1 MSLIC
6 ADFLKIVSSSK
17 GLSTLDGESDSLLLL
32 GDSDSMSLGGD
43 TGYVCALD
51 CELLRDDDP
60 LSNSVC
66 LVSIVISVTSS
77 MRSNYGN

>member
-6 ADFLKIVSSSK
+6 ADFLKIVSSCR

-32 GDSDSMSLGGD
+32 GDSDSRSLGGD

-51 CELLRDDDP
+51 CELLREDNP
-60 LSNSVC
+60 LSISVC

-77 MRSNYGN
+77 MRSIYSN

>member
-6 ADFLKIVSSSK
+6 ADFLKIVSSSR

-43 TGYVCALD
+43 AGYVCALG
-51 CELLRDDDP
+51 CELLRDDT
-60 LSNSVC
+60 LSISVC
-66 LVSIVISVTSS
+66 LVSIVISVTSE
-77 MRSNYGN
+77 MRSIYSN